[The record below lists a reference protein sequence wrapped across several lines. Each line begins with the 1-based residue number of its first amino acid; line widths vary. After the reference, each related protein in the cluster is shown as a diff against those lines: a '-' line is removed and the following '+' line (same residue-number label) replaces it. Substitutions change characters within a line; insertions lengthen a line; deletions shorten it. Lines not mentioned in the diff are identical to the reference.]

1 MTEETNSSPSNSNKG
16 TSWAE
21 QPPAVT
27 NTTDTAS
34 VSVSDDQPNTY
45 YAYEENT
52 RPELSPKPFDKRPLI
67 YGGLVAAGFFLVSI
81 LLAIWLY
88 NHPDAAEV
96 IRDIFIIYIGV
107 GIFVLIPLVIILTV
121 VLIYLGLK
129 LNDLTL
135 MVHRELIPML
145 TNIQTTLNNV
155 KGTTT
160 FLSDQ
165 AVKPVISTASSVA
178 AVRGIVRSLFKR

>member
-1 MTEETNSSPSNSNKG
+1 MTEETTSSTNGGSDDL
-16 TSWAE
+16 TWAK
-21 QPPAVT
+21 QPPVAV
-27 NTTDTAS
+27 NDNVTAPFTS
-34 VSVSDDQPNTY
+34 EGQSNTY

-52 RPELSPKPFDKRPLI
+52 RPELTPTPFDKRPLI
-67 YGGLVAAGFFLVSI
+67 YGGIVAGVFFLAAF
-81 LLAIWLY
+81 LLAYWLY
-88 NHPDAAEV
+88 NNPAAAEV
-96 IRDIFIIYIGV
+96 IRDIFIIYIGL
-107 GIFVLIPLVIILTV
+107 GIFVLIPLVMILTV

-135 MVHRELIPML
+135 MIHRELIPML
-145 TNIQTTLNNV
+145 TNIQTTLNTV

-165 AVKPVISTASSVA
+165 AVKPVVSTAASVA

>member
-1 MTEETNSSPSNSNKG
+1 MIEETNSSPSNSNSR

-21 QPPAVT
+21 EPPTVSKL
-27 NTTDTAS
+27 TDTPS
-34 VSVSDDQPNTY
+34 VLDDQSNTN
-45 YAYEENT
+45 YAYQENT
-52 RPELSPKPFDKRPLI
+52 RPELTPAPFDKRPLI
-67 YGGLVAAGFFLVSI
+67 YGAIVAGLFFLVAI
-81 LLAIWLY
+81 LIAIWLY
-88 NHPDAAEV
+88 NNPDAAEV

-121 VLIYLGLK
+121 VLIYLALK

-165 AVKPVISTASSVA
+165 AVKPVITTASSIA
-178 AVRGIVRSLFKR
+178 AVKGIVRSLFQR

>member
-1 MTEETNSSPSNSNKG
+1 MIEETNSSPNNSNSE

-21 QPPAVT
+21 EPPTDLNV
-27 NTTDTAS
+27 TDTPSAF
-34 VSVSDDQPNTY
+34 DDQSN
-45 YAYEENT
+45 YAYQENA
-52 RPELSPKPFDKRPLI
+52 RPELAPAPFDKRPLI
-67 YGGLVAAGFFLVSI
+67 YGAIVAGVFFLVAI
-81 LLAIWLY
+81 LIAIWLY
-88 NHPDAAEV
+88 NNPEAAQV

-121 VLIYLGLK
+121 VLIYLALK

-145 TNIQTTLNNV
+145 TNIQTTLNNI

-165 AVKPVISTASSVA
+165 AVKPVITTASSVA
-178 AVRGIVRSLFKR
+178 AVKGIVRSLFQR